1 MENNNQQ
8 LNIQEIA
15 DEIKE
20 IKLNINIIL
29 EKLDIISKET
39 KRMDDHVSFVE
50 GIYDNVKS
58 PFHFA
63 MNKISAISNTSYSLS
78 NSFKNLQNK

>member
-1 MENNNQQ
+1 MEKNNKQP
-8 LNIQEIA
+8 NIQEIA

-29 EKLDIISKET
+29 EKLDNISKET

-63 MNKISAISNTSYSLS
+63 MNKINSISNTSYSLS
-78 NSFKNLQNK
+78 SGLKNLQNK